1 MAAQK
6 KRIGSIQ
13 AMERV
18 RAKAAQSDPVEV
30 RTSTPHPARTFF
42 TRSSPVSVM
51 CRARAHTLTSALPFP
66 FGWSRS
72 RHPQSR
78 KEGAEE
84 VRQIKEAELE
94 RKRQFMIRS
103 MEQRRDRYQQE
114 REHVLATT
122 VAVD

>member
-1 MAAQK
+1 M
-6 KRIGSIQ
+6 
-13 AMERV
+13 
-18 RAKAAQSDPVEV
+18 PC
-30 RTSTPHPARTFF
+30 AR
-42 TRSSPVSVM
+42 S
-51 CRARAHTLTSALPFP
+51 HTDVALPFP